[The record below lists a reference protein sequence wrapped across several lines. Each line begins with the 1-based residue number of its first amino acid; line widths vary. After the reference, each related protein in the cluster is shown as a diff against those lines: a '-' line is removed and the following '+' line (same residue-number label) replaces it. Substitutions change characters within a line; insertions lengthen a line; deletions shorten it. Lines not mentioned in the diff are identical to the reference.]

1 MKRNTQFF
9 MVITLM
15 LLLAGL
21 PFLSAGAQWVD
32 PPADTSATPVPWN
45 YVPENPAVNPPGW
58 VEENIVQQVTERP
71 MLYVASYDTSGGNK
85 SVNPYGSFGLTFTIG
100 NNGKEHARNIIL
112 TFSSQ
117 VFDPLDGS
125 VINIWEV
132 DALNAQNETRTHQF
146 KVNDMSTWMYS
157 GIITAA
163 VSYMDPAGNTYSEV
177 FTFTITINQS
187 GTGQVSATPT
197 PAVVDRAQ
205 MVVNN
210 YSTDIDPSSRVPLS
224 SLRWMST
231 MLAAPWLA
239 MSHWFMAVPAL
250 LPIPKAPPRL
260 AVSAAVLVMSLF
272 LHR

>member
-1 MKRNTQFF
+1 M
-9 MVITLM
+9 
-15 LLLAGL
+15 
-21 PFLSAGAQWVD
+21 
-32 PPADTSATPVPWN
+32 
-45 YVPENPAVNPPGW
+45 
-58 VEENIVQQVTERP
+58 
-71 MLYVASYDTSGGNK
+71 
-85 SVNPYGSFGLTFTIG
+85 
-100 NNGKEHARNIIL
+100 
-112 TFSSQ
+112 
-117 VFDPLDGS
+117 
-125 VINIWEV
+125 INIWEV

-210 YSTDIDPSSRVPLS
+210 YSTDIDHSSQVPLS

-250 LPIPKAPPRL
+250 LPIPKAPPGWRCQ
-260 AVSAAVLVMSLF
+260 
-272 LHR
+272 RRYW